1 MEAELSEFSVFDF
14 HQILEATDNFSD
26 ENKLG
31 EGGFGPVYKGS
42 NKHAT
47 QMCYVIRKSNKLLP
61 YGYQNFI
68 IPPPETKNTIIIP
81 GYMPSSWYICEVCIY
96 TRLMLVTNAN

>member
-31 EGGFGPVYKGS
+31 EGGFGPVYKVVI
-42 NKHAT
+42 NT
-47 QMCYVIRKSNKLLP
+47 QHKYAM
-61 YGYQNFI
+61 
-68 IPPPETKNTIIIP
+68 
-81 GYMPSSWYICEVCIY
+81 
-96 TRLMLVTNAN
+96 